1 LHYGTVKYDTNG
13 VRQWVRFYAEISSAA
28 AAVAVDSA
36 GSVYVTG
43 TSANYATENF
53 TSLDYATIKYNAN
66 GD

>member
-43 TSANYATENF
+43 QSY
-53 TSLDYATIKYNAN
+53 SRGKYQDYATIKYDAN